1 MRQQWQSGW
10 GGVPA
15 CLQDP
20 ALPGTMGG
28 SVGEAAQWGQEMTT
42 AWVYPVAGGLGG
54 LGSPG
59 VGKGS
64 PRKGR
69 KVSTGG
75 GLCDLRTPTHSH
87 YCLT

>member
-28 SVGEAAQWGQEMTT
+28 SVGAAAQWGQEMTT
-42 AWVYPVAGGLGG
+42 AWVYPVAGGLGDRG
-54 LGSPG
+54 HQEWEKALP
-59 VGKGS
+59 GKG
-64 PRKGR
+64 GR
-69 KVSTGG
+69 CPWGEVSAT
-75 GLCDLRTPTHSH
+75 
-87 YCLT
+87 